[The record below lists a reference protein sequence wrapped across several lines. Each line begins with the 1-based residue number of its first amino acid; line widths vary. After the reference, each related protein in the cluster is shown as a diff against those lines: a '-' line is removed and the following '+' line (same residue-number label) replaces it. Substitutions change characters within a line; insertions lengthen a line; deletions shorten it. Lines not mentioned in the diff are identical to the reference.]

1 MTTPWATHIPSSGDP
16 SSHVR
21 GFVRIS
27 RRSAKFSS
35 RDCTRHQHCESSN
48 VSALLVVRHLVA
60 RHGRPLCSLLNRPQ
74 SSFIGTMAV
83 HSHSAT
89 KADYHPPRVAL
100 VLGCILLL
108 STPTFARRGGGGPL
122 YKTAYACEGSQLGFS
137 CPEGQLISL
146 IRANYGRFSISIC
159 NEHGTLDWSVD
170 CKSNRSYNVIRESC
184 GMRRKCSLP
193 ASTELFGDPCPGTF
207 KYLEAHYQCIA
218 ESPTTPSSTTP
229 STTST
234 TTTTPRP
241 LIIIPATQ
249 FQRPPPPPLLP
260 TPASHPPPPVPNPA
274 STPEPFSGGE
284 RHRPP
289 TSSTSAPP
297 LHPLSSTPQSPSEVD
312 VANAARPSAGP
323 GAPGPGG
330 GEGTT
335 SGPRSTTTQWTLH
348 RAAPSPRPTEGYD
361 IWGGSWGS
369 STERSFAYDSP
380 HLGRGRFQDP
390 DRPTGGAVVPSYL
403 HRGFCPPMQ
412 SRSSFWNW
420 TRAGDTAVQ
429 RCPGGAIG
437 HARWRCLAGNPPYW
451 EHDTPNLSACYSAW
465 MENLKSRAE
474 DDDSVVSLAVEL
486 EVITRTKTLLGGD
499 IAQTAAVIQ
508 RLLGRMTRRLDDFP
522 DERRRFQVVKE
533 LLQSTVEISSNLLE
547 DYQRDSWLEL
557 PPGERRHV
565 AGALLQA
572 LDNST
577 WLLADTRNAAFRFS
591 RAHGNVLVSVRLVE
605 TWAASEIR
613 FPVHEDVHG
622 TVWMRMQDTLVFP
635 PQALLGSARNGVVK
649 LVFMAYRNIED
660 FLGLAASGE
669 ASSERLINSRVIA
682 ASVNSRHLMKLHQPV
697 LITFQHREVEN
708 VTNPR
713 CVFWSFDDEDWLT
726 EGCWLKE
733 TNDTHS
739 VCACNHLTNFALAM
753 DRRAPELTSTEQK
766 LQLFVYASFATC
778 MILLIAAGLTLQAFR
793 SLRGE
798 RVTIHKNLCLC
809 LLLTE
814 ALLASGLGGHPQR
827 VVCGVLAGFLHY
839 FWLAAYFWTLLEGFQ
854 LYTVLLDVLGTEPPS
869 SRLRWYY
876 LLAYGAPAVIV
887 CVSAGISPSSY
898 GALPPL
904 APAASSAAALL
915 SRKACW
921 IDMEGHQ
928 LWTFVG
934 PAAFCA
940 LLCLVF
946 LAMVFCKAHRH
957 VELHATL
964 KSKEQERIAN
974 TRSLSAHSL
983 LVLVAL
989 CLASS
994 FAQLHVSRGSLVH
1007 TSLFSVLNI
1016 LLGLTVLVFCCLR
1029 NDKVKRALGRRV
1041 PWGRLPNSRLG
1052 GASPAGAG
1060 GGPGPGGQDPA
1071 AAGGPHPG
1079 LFMHANGMLVP
1090 YSSTPQSW
1098 NSLKEHE
1105 SSEVTQDTRN
1115 HATQGLPSITTV
1127 TSNYP
1132 CEEHPLRSWICNA
1145 WPPPAASQ
1153 GPPPDCLPYTAAQ
1166 WPPNHYNA
1174 RSNASDDGAWKPPD
1188 PYARNDHVY
1197 ETIDEDAAAPPTA
1210 QQHNHPQSGD
1220 GWRTQPH
1227 QVGRHGPKQGGS
1239 YRSLGRAAMLNNV
1252 VAPVPDRTILG
1263 SLTAALTSSPRARH
1277 LPIIGDSCLR
1287 QQVAYSGI
1295 KSPSDSERSSSSLMD
1310 EERTES
1316 SATLA
1321 LEDRGRSVWS
1331 SETLQHGSDAFV
1343 REGVE
1348 HF

>member
-1 MTTPWATHIPSSGDP
+1 MRACMHVIALRQWSRPSSANAVELISWDDGD
-16 SSHVR
+16 
-21 GFVRIS
+21 S
-27 RRSAKFSS
+27 RKKRSTTCAGCQALQTVPGQGLPWTSAL
-35 RDCTRHQHCESSN
+35 TRHGHAPFSIGRPHF
-48 VSALLVVRHLVA
+48 VSTGAMWLRIRTAALL
-60 RHGRPLCSLLNRPQ
+60 
-74 SSFIGTMAV
+74 
-83 HSHSAT
+83 
-89 KADYHPPRVAL
+89 
-100 VLGCILLL
+100 LLL
-108 STPTFARRGGGGPL
+108 ACTFRPVAARRGGGGSL

-137 CPEGQLISL
+137 CPEGQLIAL

-170 CKSNRSYNVIRESC
+170 CKSNRSYNVIRDSC

-193 ASTELFGDPCPGTF
+193 ASTDVFGDPCPGTF

-234 TTTTPRP
+234 TTTTSRP

-249 FQRPPPPPLLP
+249 FQRPPPPLLP
-260 TPASHPPPPVPNPA
+260 TPASQPPP
-274 STPEPFSGGE
+274 STREPSGDAG
-284 RHRPP
+284 RRP
-289 TSSTSAPP
+289 
-297 LHPLSSTPQSPSEVD
+297 SSTPPPSVPETASEAHG
-312 VANAARPSAGP
+312 VAGPSARPEMP
-323 GAPGPGG
+323 GAHGLT
-330 GEGTT
+330 TT
-335 SGPRSTTTQWTLH
+335 SSDWSTTTVFTLH
-348 RAAPSPRPTEGYD
+348 RAPPSPRTQPTDGYD

-369 STERSFAYDSP
+369 TTERSFDSP

-390 DRPTGGAVVPSYL
+390 DRASGVPSHL

-437 HARWRCLAGNPPYW
+437 HARWRCLPGSPPYW

-499 IAQTAAVIQ
+499 IAQTAGVIQ
-508 RLLGRMTRRLDDFP
+508 RLLARMTRRLDDFP

-557 PPGERRHV
+557 PPRERRHV
-565 AGALLQA
+565 AGALLRA

-577 WLLADTRNAAFRFS
+577 WLLADTKNAAFRFS

-660 FLGLAASGE
+660 FLGPDV
-669 ASSERLINSRVIA
+669 ASSTAAGVEATTERIVNSRVIA
-682 ASVNSRHLMKLHQPV
+682 ASVNSRHLVKLHQPV

-713 CVFWSFDDEDWLT
+713 CVFWSFDDEEWLT

-733 TNDTHS
+733 TNETHS

-753 DRRAPELTSTEQK
+753 DRRPPEFTSTEQK
-766 LQLFVYASFATC
+766 MQLFVYASFAAC
-778 MILLIAAGLTLQAFR
+778 MILLIAAGFTLQAFR
-793 SLRGE
+793 SLKGE
-798 RVTIHKNLCLC
+798 RVTIHKNACLC

-839 FWLAAYFWTLLEGFQ
+839 FWLAAYFWALLEGFQ

-898 GALPPL
+898 GAPL
-904 APAASSAAALL
+904 GPSLQ
-915 SRKACW
+915 SRRACW

-928 LWTFVG
+928 LWSFVG

-940 LLCLVF
+940 ALCLIF

-957 VELHATL
+957 VDLHATL

-983 LVLVAL
+983 LVLASL
-989 CLASS
+989 CLVSS

-1016 LLGLTVLVFCCLR
+1016 LLGVAVLVFYCLS
-1029 NDKVKRALGRRV
+1029 NDK
-1041 PWGRLPNSRLG
+1041 
-1052 GASPAGAG
+1052 
-1060 GGPGPGGQDPA
+1060 
-1071 AAGGPHPG
+1071 
-1079 LFMHANGMLVP
+1079 
-1090 YSSTPQSW
+1090 STPQSW
-1098 NSLKEHE
+1098 SSLKEHE
-1105 SSEVTQDTRN
+1105 SSEVTQDARN
-1115 HATQGLPSITTV
+1115 HATQGLPSIATV

-1145 WPPPAASQ
+1145 WPPPAAQ
-1153 GPPPDCLPYTAAQ
+1153 PAPPPDCLPYTAAQ
-1166 WPPNHYNA
+1166 WPPNHQHP
-1174 RSNASDDGAWKPPD
+1174 RSSASDDGSWKPPD
-1188 PYARNDHVY
+1188 PYSRNDHVY
-1197 ETIDEDAAAPPTA
+1197 ETIDEDAA
-1210 QQHNHPQSGD
+1210 QHHSQSGD

-1227 QVGRHGPKQGGS
+1227 QAGGRHGPKQGGS
-1239 YRSLGRAAMLNNV
+1239 YRSLGRAAMLNSV
-1252 VAPVPDRTILG
+1252 VAPAPDRTILG
-1263 SLTAALTSSPRARH
+1263 SLTAALASSPRARH

-1321 LEDRGRSVWS
+1321 LEDRGRGVWS
-1331 SETLQHGSDAFV
+1331 SETSQHGSDVFV